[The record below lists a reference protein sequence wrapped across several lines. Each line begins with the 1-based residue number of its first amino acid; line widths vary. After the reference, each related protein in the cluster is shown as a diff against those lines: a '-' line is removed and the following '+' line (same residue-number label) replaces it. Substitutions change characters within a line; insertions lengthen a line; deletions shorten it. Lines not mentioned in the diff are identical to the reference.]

1 MSMKPKEF
9 LDLLNEVRI
18 VKAIAEAER
27 LSSGEVRV
35 YVSHESA
42 KDVMGAAQRQFIKL
56 GMQKTQ
62 ARNGVLIFFAP
73 AVRQFAIVGD
83 SGIHEKCGD
92 AFWEVTSRDL
102 SHQLKQGHFTEAVID
117 AVRKVGD
124 LLVQHFPP
132 KPDDKDELPNAI
144 AGD

>member
-1 MSMKPKEF
+1 MKPKAF
-9 LDLLNEVRI
+9 LDLLDEDRI
-18 VKAIAEAER
+18 VAAIAEAER
-27 LSSGEVRV
+27 RSSGEVRV

-42 KDVMGAAQRQFIKL
+42 KDVMAAARLQFAKL

-73 AVRQFAIVGD
+73 AIRQFAIVGD

-92 AFWEVTSRDL
+92 AFWQETSRDL
-102 SHQLKQGHFTEAVID
+102 SDQLKHGNFTEAIIE
-117 AVRKVGD
+117 AVRKVGG
-124 LLVQHFPP
+124 LLVQHYPP

-144 AGD
+144 AGA

>member
-1 MSMKPKEF
+1 MKPKAF
-9 LDLLNEVRI
+9 LDLLDEDKI

-27 LSSGEVRV
+27 RSSGEVRV

-42 KDVMGAAQRQFIKL
+42 KDVMAAAQHQFVKL
-56 GMQKTQ
+56 GMRKTE

-73 AVRQFAIVGD
+73 AIRQFAIVGD

-92 AFWEVTSRDL
+92 AFWQETSRDL
-102 SHQLKQGHFTEAVID
+102 SHRLKQGDFTDAIIE

-132 KPDDKDELPNAI
+132 RHDDNDELPNAI
-144 AGD
+144 EGD